1 MLVSFFEQIIEALL
15 AHNTARFLLIWMIVT
30 AVICVA
36 VTLALVGAPRNQVS
50 PIRPR
55 NLNLTWKQ
63 AVRPRAVAGLT
74 LVAVFVGSYIAM
86 TLAWEDF
93 AYFDNS
99 MFTQGTLKGY
109 NIFAQINPD
118 SGRFQPLAGQ
128 EFNLIRHF
136 TDSATGYQL
145 LPIVQL
151 LLFFSILVILD
162 AELSISARTV
172 LAVLALLT
180 PSILISFSGLIFDE
194 RDVLFFLVCLMLC
207 VKKFEQSGSI
217 AWAVGATVSAQAM
230 LYYKETAFLLLLGF
244 AVGRLILRRRKGH
257 CDRLWDNESRLDLC
271 LASLSVLFFAY
282 YFAVMGIH
290 PNMNYALTYWQPRTQ
305 VVLGY
310 IRVDLLAWLFVAV
323 VLVRIYLILR
333 HQVAPLPFW
342 DGLALGGVAYFFA
355 YLYLSMFRIYY
366 LAPVDLIA
374 VLYVGRLVVLSWKK
388 LLSWGTIAAM
398 PLALLVLLQNLAG
411 SALAVFDRKNV
422 IHGKAEIASRVK
434 TQYGS
439 GAENHLRLFFPF
451 AGPYSIMEFGAYL
464 DYRGIPVERAV
475 REAGEKISV
484 VLATR
489 AVAEDGPCVEGR
501 TIRCHRVYG
510 PVPGDLV
517 IVLPDDRGS
526 AEEASVYR
534 GRGELLLLFE
544 PTPSIPHWLHSLFAM
559 LHPWNLPGRWM
570 DGSVTIW
577 Q

>member
-1 MLVSFFEQIIEALL
+1 MII
-15 AHNTARFLLIWMIVT
+15 TA
-30 AVICVA
+30 AICVA

-50 PIRPR
+50 SIRPT
-55 NLNLTWKQ
+55 NLSLTWRQ
-63 AVRPRAVAGLT
+63 VRTPRALAGLT
-74 LVAVFVGSYIAM
+74 LVAVFLGSYIAM

-93 AYFDNS
+93 AYLDNS
-99 MFTQGTLKGY
+99 MFTQTTLKGH
-109 NIFAQINPD
+109 NIFLQIRPD
-118 SGRFQPLAGQ
+118 TGRFQPFAGQ

-136 TDSATGYQL
+136 TGSATGYQL
-145 LPIVQL
+145 LPICQL
-151 LLFFSILVILD
+151 LLIFFILIILD
-162 AELSISARTV
+162 AELTITARAA
-172 LAVLALLT
+172 LAILALLT
-180 PSILISFSGLIFDE
+180 PSILISFGGLIFDE

-217 AWAVGATVSAQAM
+217 AWAVAATVSAQTM
-230 LYYKETAFLLLLGF
+230 LYYKETACLLLLGF

-257 CDRLWDNESRLDLC
+257 CDPLWDNESRLDLC
-271 LASLSVLFFAY
+271 LASLAVLFFAY
-282 YFAVMGIH
+282 YFTLMGIH
-290 PNMNYALTYWQPRTQ
+290 PNMNYALMNSQPRTQ

-310 IRVDLLAWLFVAV
+310 IKVDLLAWLFVAV

-333 HQVAPLPFW
+333 RQVAPLPFW
-342 DGLALGGVAYFFA
+342 DGLALGGVAYSFA
-355 YLYLSMFRIYY
+355 YLYLSMFRSHY

-374 VLYVGRLVVLSWKK
+374 VLYVGRFVVLSWKK
-388 LLSWGTIAAM
+388 LLLWEKIAAM

-411 SALAVFDRKNV
+411 SALVVFDRKNV
-422 IHGKAEIASRVK
+422 IHGKAEIASLVK
-434 TQYGS
+434 TQYRS

-451 AGPYSIMEFGAYL
+451 ASPYSIMEFGAYL

-475 REAGEKISV
+475 REPGEKISV

-489 AVAEDGPCVEGR
+489 AVAEDGPCVVWQ

-534 GRGELLLLFE
+534 GRGELLLLSE
-544 PTPSIPHWLHSLFAM
+544 PTPSVPHWLHSLLAM
-559 LHPWNLPGRWM
+559 LHLRNIPDRWM

-577 Q
+577 P

>member
-1 MLVSFFEQIIEALL
+1 MLVSLFEQIIEALL
-15 AHNTARFLLIWMIVT
+15 AHDTARFLLIWMMVT
-30 AVICVA
+30 AAICLA
-36 VTLALVGAPRNQVS
+36 VTLALVGAPKSQVS
-50 PIRPR
+50 TIRPT
-55 NLNLTWKQ
+55 NLSLTWRQ
-63 AVRPRAVAGLT
+63 VGTPRALAGLT
-74 LVAVFVGSYIAM
+74 LMAVFLGSYIAM

-99 MFTQGTLKGY
+99 MFTQITLKGH
-109 NIFAQINPD
+109 NIFLAINPD
-118 SGRFQPLAGQ
+118 TGRFQPLAGQ

-136 TDSATGYQL
+136 TGSANGYQL
-145 LPIVQL
+145 LPIFQL
-151 LLFFSILVILD
+151 LVFFSILMILD
-162 AELSISARTV
+162 AELSISARAA
-172 LAVLALLT
+172 LAILALLT
-180 PSILISFSGLIFDE
+180 PSILISFGGLIFDE

-207 VKKFEQSGSI
+207 VKKFEQSGLI
-217 AWAVGATVSAQAM
+217 AWAVAATVSAQTM

-271 LASLSVLFFAY
+271 LASLGVLFFVY
-282 YFAVMGIH
+282 YFALMGIH
-290 PNMNYALTYWQPRTQ
+290 PNMNYALTQSQPRTQ

-342 DGLALGGVAYFFA
+342 DGLALGGVTYFFA
-355 YLYLSMFRIYY
+355 YLYLSMFRRYY

-374 VLYVGRLVVLSWKK
+374 ILYVGRFVVLSWKN
-388 LLSWGTIAAM
+388 LLLWGKIAAIPM
-398 PLALLVLLQNLAG
+398 AFLVLLQNLVG
-411 SALAVFDRKNV
+411 SALVVFDRKNI
-422 IHGKAEIASRVK
+422 IHGKAEIGSVVK
-434 TQYGS
+434 TQYRS

-451 AGPYSIMEFGAYL
+451 ASPYSIMEFGAYL

-475 REAGEKISV
+475 REPGEKISV

-489 AVAEDGPCVEGR
+489 AVAEDGPCVEWM

-510 PVPGDLV
+510 SVPGDLV
-517 IVLPDDRGS
+517 IVLPDDSGS

-534 GRGELLLLFE
+534 GRGELLLLVE
-544 PTPSIPHWLHSLFAM
+544 PTPSVPHWLHSVFAM
-559 LHPWNLPGRWM
+559 FRPWNIPDRWM